1 MIVQCEQCSKKFR
14 LDAER
19 ITRPTVRVR
28 CSNCQHVFTVSR
40 PEKVSAPESI
50 DVMEEARASK
60 EIGKTRPSTRTSSRR
75 LIFLLIPLLL
85 IAGGIALWLYSP
97 WIWILKPKSGQKSSG
112 IEQLH
117 LVETSGYFVENQ
129 QAGQLFVIQG
139 RVKNEFSNPRRWI
152 HLRAKLYTSDG
163 QTAQQLDFYA
173 GNALSNQQLKSMP
186 LKQLLQLIQ
195 RPPAEKEHDATIA
208 AQEEV
213 SFTVPFGNLP
223 ELTKL
228 SDYSVEILASQPA

>member
-1 MIVQCEQCSKKFR
+1 M
-14 LDAER
+14 
-19 ITRPTVRVR
+19 
-28 CSNCQHVFTVSR
+28 
-40 PEKVSAPESI
+40 
-50 DVMEEARASK
+50 
-60 EIGKTRPSTRTSSRR
+60 
-75 LIFLLIPLLL
+75 FLLIPLLL
-85 IAGGIALWLYSP
+85 IVIAGGIALWLYSP
-97 WIWILKPKSGQKSSG
+97 WTVGPKFRQKTSG

-152 HLRAKLYTSDG
+152 HLRAKLYTTDG
-163 QTAQQLDFYA
+163 QTARQLDFYA
-173 GNALSNQQLKSMP
+173 GNTLSNQQLKSMP
-186 LKQLLQLIQ
+186 LKQLIQLIQ
-195 RPPAEKEHDATIA
+195 RPPAEKEHVETIA
-208 AQEEV
+208 AQQEV